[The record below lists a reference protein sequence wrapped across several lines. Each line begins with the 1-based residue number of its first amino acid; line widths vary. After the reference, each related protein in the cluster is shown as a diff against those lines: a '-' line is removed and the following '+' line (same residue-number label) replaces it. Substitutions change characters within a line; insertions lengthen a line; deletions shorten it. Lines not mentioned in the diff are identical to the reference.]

1 MATKRI
7 TVVGVD
13 RLRKKLAPKLADEA
27 MAGLIRT
34 ASREAEDYAK
44 ARARGVQSVINGI
57 HLEPHGLTADLKSMH
72 PASLFIETG
81 RRPGAP
87 PPPSA
92 ALVGWMAERGI
103 TASPWVIARAIS
115 RRGIRGRFFMRGA
128 KSRFRTR
135 LRSYLKQAEAD
146 IQKAWKA

>member
-1 MATKRI
+1 MRV

-13 RLRKKLAPKLADEA
+13 RLRRKLAPKLADEA

-34 ASREAEDYAK
+34 ASREAESYAK
-44 ARARGVQSVINGI
+44 QRVRSVQSVADSI
-57 HLEPHGLTADLKSMH
+57 HLEPHSLSADLKSMH
-72 PASLFIETG
+72 PASVHVEVG

-87 PPPSA
+87 APPSS
-92 ALVGWMAERGI
+92 ALIGWMSRHGI
-103 TASPWVIARAIS
+103 TVSPWVISRAIA
-115 RRGIRGRFFMRGA
+115 RRGIRGRYFMRGA

-146 IQKAWKA
+146 IQKAWNA